1 MIATV
6 YEDDSLKIVDGNWFA
21 GSSIRM
27 AFYPTGKRG
36 VLLLAVYLYGTV
48 APTKH
53 I

>member
-27 AFYPTGKRG
+27 AFYPTGKKRG
-36 VLLLAVYLYGTV
+36 ISSGSLICME
-48 APTKH
+48 P
-53 I
+53 